1 MEEED
6 QHCDTKARLQQ
17 NQSMRYV
24 LGSNL
29 PQLPQSV
36 HETLYIALNILY
48 HKIEIYS
55 MSIATALYRLATF
68 FHKMF
73 LTGPNR
79 TTSKIYAI
87 ANVIVIFTVTATL
100 SGTYLGFQFLFSL
113 TNISVL
119 KMCNLHDTNLFFMR
133 RASLKLPSMHVY
145 ITFY

>member
-1 MEEED
+1 
-6 QHCDTKARLQQ
+6 
-17 NQSMRYV
+17 MR
-24 LGSNL
+24 
-29 PQLPQSV
+29 
-36 HETLYIALNILY
+36 LYIALNILY

-68 FHKMF
+68 FHIMF

-119 KMCNLHDTNLFFMR
+119 KMCNLHDINIFVMR
-133 RASLKLPSMHVY
+133 RASLKLPSIHV
-145 ITFY
+145 